1 LRPGFFEQTRTPKLS
16 SRAGS
21 AVWAN
26 LDLEDVHVS
35 AMAHVNVATVEACL
49 NKALDSIIH
58 PFAGRKLAYGG
69 GGVRHNASGV

>member
-1 LRPGFFEQTRTPKLS
+1 LHPRFFEQTRTPKLA

-26 LDLEDVHVS
+26 LDLDDVHVF

-49 NKALDSIIH
+49 NKAL
-58 PFAGRKLAYGG
+58 G
-69 GGVRHNASGV
+69 